1 MFPQTAS
8 LSLKLPLK
16 CCNTSV
22 SFFTLGGII
31 WNTGAKSTENGI
43 FQWKA
48 TIFVIISFLISTK
61 ATLNNNAKEWVI
73 HLMSTLTGQDASF
86 LTSTLTSGSAEELQG
101 SATRAFQDS
110 PTARPRLAFGPPASK
125 SPPIT
130 ISVPGQGHWHKS
142 ITLISLDGIG
152 ILIAPVAKWVRCST
166 IGKLA
171 QALRN
176 FACAKRR
183 EGIYCLSFAHLC
195 LHPSVDDCQGLLLRI
210 IV

>member
-1 MFPQTAS
+1 MQCSFDP
-8 LSLKLPLK
+8 K
-16 CCNTSV
+16 CVHTYE
-22 SFFTLGGII
+22 GGSHKHHGEYVRLQIP
-31 WNTGAKSTENGI
+31 
-43 FQWKA
+43 
-48 TIFVIISFLISTK
+48 VFLISTK

-176 FACAKRR
+176 FACAERR
-183 EGIYCLSFAHLC
+183 EGIYCSSFAHLC
-195 LHPSVDDCQGLLLRI
+195 LHPLVLM
-210 IV
+210 IVMACF

>member
-31 WNTGAKSTENGI
+31 WSTGAKSTENGI

-176 FACAKRR
+176 FACAERR
-183 EGIYCLSFAHLC
+183 EGIYCSSFAHLC
-195 LHPSVDDCQGLLLRI
+195 LHPLMLM
-210 IV
+210 IVMACF

>member
-31 WNTGAKSTENGI
+31 WSTGAKSTENGI

-73 HLMSTLTGQDASF
+73 HLMSTLTGQDATF

-176 FACAKRR
+176 FACAERR
-183 EGIYCLSFAHLC
+183 EGIYSGVSITRYF
-195 LHPSVDDCQGLLLRI
+195 SI
-210 IV
+210 IILIKNSSIL

>member
-31 WNTGAKSTENGI
+31 WSTGAKSTENGI

-152 ILIAPVAKWVRCST
+152 ILIAPVAKWVLDDWQ
-166 IGKLA
+166 IGSGS
-171 QALRN
+171 
-176 FACAKRR
+176 AK
-183 EGIYCLSFAHLC
+183 LC
-195 LHPSVDDCQGLLLRI
+195 LCRKEGRNLLLELWESVLAPSSVDDCHGLFLRLT
-210 IV
+210 V